1 MLRNEYLLDY
11 MNLMNYVTNG
21 VNNRFSIFYLSS
33 WRIQI
38 GTTKV
43 YVHTFNKKRTENN
56 SSPEINS
63 HNTYRRHVLN
73 HTLNVP
79 VTSEKTRTTSRPDED
94 LYSRVIISGLFS
106 ITICICNP
114 SADKIV

>member
-43 YVHTFNKKRTENN
+43 YIHTFNKKEPKIT
-56 SSPEINS
+56 PAQKL
-63 HNTYRRHVLN
+63 TPTT
-73 HTLNVP
+73 HT
-79 VTSEKTRTTSRPDED
+79 DD
-94 LYSRVIISGLFS
+94 MF
-106 ITICICNP
+106 
-114 SADKIV
+114 